1 MRKDIILKRIF
12 CFACILL
19 GAYNLWKDFQDLL
32 ARNVATTGSLLSLIL
47 IGWACYLFRY
57 PEKLKWKEV
66 GIANVAYIV
75 VLSVLLCIVFLL
87 LGLNFGY
94 PENWKFLC
102 AVWAVVAIIGIFIL
116 LLAKTKKERKERQD
130 C

>member
-19 GAYNLWKDFQDLL
+19 GAYTLWKDFQDLL

-75 VLSVLLCIVFLL
+75 VFSVLLCIVFLL
-87 LGLNFGY
+87 LGLNLGY

-102 AVWAVVAIIGIFIL
+102 AVCAVVAVISAFL
-116 LLAKTKKERKERQD
+116 LLLVKSKRYK
-130 C
+130 

>member
-32 ARNVATTGSLLSLIL
+32 AGKATTGSLLCLIL

-57 PEKLKWKEV
+57 PEKLKWKDV

-75 VLSVLLCIVFLL
+75 VVAILLCEVFLL
-87 LGLNFGY
+87 CGLKLGC
-94 PENWKFLC
+94 PQNWKFLC
-102 AVWAVVAIIGIFIL
+102 AVCAVIAMIGFFVL
-116 LLAKTKKERKERQD
+116 LLAKRNEEKQE
-130 C
+130 